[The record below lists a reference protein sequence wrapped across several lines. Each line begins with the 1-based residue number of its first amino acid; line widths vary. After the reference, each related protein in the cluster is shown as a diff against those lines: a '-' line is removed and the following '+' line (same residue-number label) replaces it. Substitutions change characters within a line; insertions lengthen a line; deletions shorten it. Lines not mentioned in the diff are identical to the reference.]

1 MCFACPRGIYSYVA
15 DVQQAIVIGS
25 GVGSSAR
32 QAVGFGGDGLA
43 LATAKQQGRQHQ
55 AQKQKSPAT
64 RGVSLMQQ
72 GRYGVPEDIFVYIT

>member
-1 MCFACPRGIYSYVA
+1 MRFACPRSIYSDVA
-15 DVQQAIVIGS
+15 DVQQAIVIGG
-25 GVGSSAR
+25 GVGSGAG
-32 QAVGFGGDGLA
+32 QAVSFGCDGLA
-43 LATAKQQGRQHQ
+43 LSTAKQQGRQHQ